1 MFLNRINRHYTIAK
15 KEPWYEEDVDQALL
29 KAHNKYPKAGSNID
43 GFSVGKKISNTDS
56 ISATFDDYV
65 TLKDIRKVPTSDFGV
80 VNYVSKSDLDRV
92 GDLIGLISENE
103 RIDPLIVVM
112 DREGLW
118 ALEGKHRLAAIQKMK
133 IDYFPALIVLDLDNL
148 DKE

>member
-15 KEPWYEEDVDQALL
+15 KEPWYEEEVDQALL

-43 GFSVGKKISNTDS
+43 GFSVGKQISNTDS
-56 ISATFDDYV
+56 ISASLYDYV
-65 TLKDIRKVPTSDFGV
+65 TLKDIRKVPTSEFGA
-80 VNYVSKSDLDRV
+80 VNYVSKSDIDSVNILKYQ
-92 GDLIGLISENE
+92 ISENE

-112 DREGLW
+112 DRDGLW
-118 ALEGKHRLAAIQKMK
+118 LLEGMHRLAVIQKMK
-133 IDYFPALIVLDLDNL
+133 IKHFPALIVLDLDKL